1 MKAPAAA
8 RCLATR
14 AASFSGRPFSWARTP
29 RSSSMPVMCSG
40 RSGPSYAAWSAV
52 RASFSAARSRGPRC
66 WAPTGR
72 LPPVGLPPDG
82 PRPPDL
88 PRVSPD
94 RLAPPRES
102 LRAPP
107 RESLCD
113 PPRDDELPRP
123 PPDEPP
129 RPPPEPP
136 RDGRC
141 PRRSSATAALPFSTP
156 RHPVRGPTLLIPR
169 QKWRRGHQITGG
181 PCQMFVRRR
190 PTLPQPLGCS
200 TIGAERLNFR
210 VRYGTGCFPFRYG
223 RRNSFNLFKPPH
235 WCGLGL
241 LVGNC
246 LVDANSVCVF
256 VGLRG
261 SYVHVT

>member
-14 AASFSGRPFSWARTP
+14 AASFSGRPLSWARTP

-66 WAPTGR
+66 WAPAGR

-223 RRNSFNLFKPPH
+223 RRNSFNLIKPPGH
-235 WCGLGL
+235 VALGW
-241 LVGNC
+241 
-246 LVDANSVCVF
+246 VCWL
-256 VGLRG
+256 G
-261 SYVHVT
+261 TA